1 MKRRSF
7 LTGAGTVAIAA
18 ATMPAPAIAQGKRQ
32 LKMVTT
38 WPKNYPGLGTSA
50 QRLATRIGEM
60 TDGQV
65 DIKVYAAGEL
75 VPALECFDTVS
86 SGAADIY
93 HGAEYYWQGKSKAYN
108 FFTAVPYGMTAAE
121 INGWIYHGGGQEL
134 WDELAAGF
142 NIKPF
147 MAANTGVQLAGWY
160 RNEINSLDDL
170 KGLKIRMPGLGGEV
184 MRRLGAAAVTLAG
197 PDIFPALQNGTI
209 DAAEW
214 VAPWNDMAFGFYR
227 IAKFYYWPGFHEPGS
242 SLAAGF
248 NLAVWESLTK
258 QQQAVVRAAC
268 SAENDYTLAEYTH
281 HNGRALKTLVEEH
294 GVQMRKF
301 PDEVLAALK
310 KASREVLEDAAKSDA
325 ATAKVYESFRGALAV
340 SEEWTRIG
348 DEGYVEARRG

>member
-7 LTGAGTVAIAA
+7 LAGAGTAALAA
-18 ATMPAPAIAQGKRQ
+18 ASMPAPAIASGARQ

-50 QRLATRIGEM
+50 ERLATRISEM
-60 TDGQV
+60 TEGQL
-65 DIKVYAAGEL
+65 DIKVFAANEL
-75 VPALECFDTVS
+75 VPALESFDAVS

-134 WDELAAGF
+134 WDNLASGF

-147 MAANTGVQLAGWY
+147 MAANTGVQLSGWY

-258 QQQAVVRAAC
+258 QPQAVVRAA
-268 SAENDYTLAEYTH
+268 
-281 HNGRALKTLVEEH
+281 
-294 GVQMRKF
+294 
-301 PDEVLAALK
+301 
-310 KASREVLEDAAKSDA
+310 
-325 ATAKVYESFRGALAV
+325 
-340 SEEWTRIG
+340 
-348 DEGYVEARRG
+348 